1 VFASEPARFDFR
13 QSQDDVRNEGG
24 DADLIRQ
31 IRKEVVMTTARELY
45 ILGLKNAH
53 AMENQAHEILERQIE
68 RMGDYPQLQAKL
80 REHLGETRQ
89 QLKRLEECLRKL
101 DESPS
106 TVKDTV
112 MAFGSNMAAM
122 AHAMAGD
129 EVLKNTFA
137 NSALEHYEIAAYKS
151 LMALSKAA
159 GIGAESL
166 LAQSLREEEEMA
178 SWVDEHVLGITN
190 DYLRHEQTAAA

>member
-159 GIGAESL
+159 GIGSESL

-190 DYLRHEQTAAA
+190 DYLRHEQTVAA

>member
-1 VFASEPARFDFR
+1 
-13 QSQDDVRNEGG
+13 
-24 DADLIRQ
+24 LIRQ